1 MESVLAQA
9 IDAVVTV
16 LLFAS
21 VPVAWYLVRC
31 HKLAGLGE
39 RLGLYAPRR
48 WDWKSAA
55 RWVGGAGIAAL
66 AINVLLWRSGRSAR
80 GVAELDTLSGI
91 ELLVI
96 LFLYGIRTG
105 VSEELFF
112 RGLIAR
118 GAFNRLGFST
128 GNIVQALVFAF
139 PHVIAD
145 DRLNTMDTV
154 MRVAIAGALGW
165 VFGYVTHKKAQGSIL
180 PVMAAHVAMNML
192 LSWAMIVA
200 VPA

>member
-1 MESVLAQA
+1 M
-9 IDAVVTV
+9 
-16 LLFAS
+16 
-21 VPVAWYLVRC
+21 P
-31 HKLAGLGE
+31 
-39 RLGLYAPRR
+39 
-48 WDWKSAA
+48 
-55 RWVGGAGIAAL
+55 
-66 AINVLLWRSGRSAR
+66 
-80 GVAELDTLSGI
+80 
-91 ELLVI
+91 
-96 LFLYGIRTG
+96 
-105 VSEELFF
+105 
-112 RGLIAR
+112 R

-139 PHVIAD
+139 RHVIAD
-145 DRLNTMDTV
+145 DRLNTIDTV